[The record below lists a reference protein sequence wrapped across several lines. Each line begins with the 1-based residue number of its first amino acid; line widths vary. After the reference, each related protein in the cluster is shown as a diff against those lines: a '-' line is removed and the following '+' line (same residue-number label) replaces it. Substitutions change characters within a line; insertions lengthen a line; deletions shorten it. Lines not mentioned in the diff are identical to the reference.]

1 MRLILSAA
9 ILISLASCGIIKPQ
23 TIYITKDSVIT
34 VTNTVYRDTIIH
46 LPGDTV
52 TIELPAKVDTVYI
65 ARSGK
70 ASATV
75 AISKGKVKVISN
87 CDEQNLIITRLQE
100 QLHHYETA
108 SSDSVQ
114 TTIKTVKHIP
124 GFYQFTFWGFFVLA
138 ALITTLLLTNNN
150 IWVLLIGTL
159 GGIFKQAA
167 KRQK

>member
-1 MRLILSAA
+1 MRHLITITAVIALT
-9 ILISLASCGIIKPQ
+9 SCGIIKPE
-23 TIYITKDSVIT
+23 TIYVTKDSVIT
-34 VTNTVYRDTIIH
+34 VNNTVYRDTIIT
-46 LPGDTV
+46 LPGDTI
-52 TIELPAKVDTVYI
+52 TIELPAIHDTVFI

-70 ASATV
+70 ASAAVTISNGRLTV
-75 AISKGKVKVISN
+75 KSN

-108 SSDSVQ
+108 SSDSVK

-138 ALITTLLLTNNN
+138 AVITTLLLTNNN
-150 IWVLLIGTL
+150 IWLLIITTMGS
-159 GGIFKQAA
+159 IFKTAA